1 MANGY
6 PEGQYT
12 DVYCNSISEPGGN
25 LSNGTGT
32 YTESTKT
39 FSCGSFDENNRPKV
53 SAFYNLNGMHQGK
66 RYEFPRWKCVNSGM
80 TSDFKEN

>member
-12 DVYCNSISEPGGN
+12 QVYCHPITQPSGN
-25 LSNGTGT
+25 LSDGTGT

-39 FSCGSFDENNRPKV
+39 FSCGPFDTNDLPKIDGL
-53 SAFYNLNGMHQGK
+53 YNLNGMYQGV
-66 RYEFPRWKCVNSGM
+66 RHDFQGWKCTHAGV
-80 TSDFKEN
+80 TSDFKEK

>member
-12 DVYCNSISEPGGN
+12 DVYCHPISEPYGS
-25 LSNGTGT
+25 LSKGTGT

-39 FSCGSFDENNRPKV
+39 FSCGAFSANDLPKV
-53 SAFYNLNGMHQGK
+53 GAFYNLNGVYQGK
-66 RYEFPRWKCVNSGM
+66 RYEFPGWKCVHAGT
-80 TSDFKEN
+80 TSDFKEK